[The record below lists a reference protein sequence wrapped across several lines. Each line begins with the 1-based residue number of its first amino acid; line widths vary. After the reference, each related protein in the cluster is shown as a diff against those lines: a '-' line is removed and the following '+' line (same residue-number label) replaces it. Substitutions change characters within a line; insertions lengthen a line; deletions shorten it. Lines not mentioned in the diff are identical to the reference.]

1 MLNWKADEQR
11 RQARVAEMVE
21 RTLAQPMQQ
30 ATQKDSFKRGERT
43 TGKVKHDW
51 TNWDVDLSVIPDNV
65 RKVDGYFRSN
75 KVDTI
80 HHIATEPTKV
90 KKVAKKVAKKAD
102 TKTYPTITTI
112 TIPVKTKATLRI
124 VDGKRVW
131 TYHA

>member
-30 ATQKDSFKRGERT
+30 ATQKESFKRGERTT

-51 TNWDVDLSVIPDNV
+51 TNWDVDLSVVPDNV
-65 RKVDGYFRSN
+65 KKVDGYFRSN

-80 HHIATEPTKV
+80 HHIATDARNLCRSQDDRQQCHDNQYISSHK
-90 KKVAKKVAKKAD
+90 
-102 TKTYPTITTI
+102 I
-112 TIPVKTKATLRI
+112 L
-124 VDGKRVW
+124 
-131 TYHA
+131 